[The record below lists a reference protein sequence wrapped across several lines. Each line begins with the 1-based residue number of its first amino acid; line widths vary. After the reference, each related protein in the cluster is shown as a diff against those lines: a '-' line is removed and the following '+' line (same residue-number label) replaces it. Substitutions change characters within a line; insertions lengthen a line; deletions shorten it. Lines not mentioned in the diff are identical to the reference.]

1 MSSSHRSHRH
11 HLKCCMSCMFS
22 VSLEW
27 MLDTNWAWAWVRNPL
42 TFGFRC
48 ISLTEQRTEQRLS
61 HSVTRVARFHLHGT
75 AGQLIKPPADLD
87 DSSHEKNCTQTAVE
101 ANRWHMHVHKV
112 HSSFWWCGGVFL
124 PYIWL
129 CMHVQRQKWLH
140 LVPINPLLR
149 RTSYFIL
156 HPFTY
161 YSVTQVHFIF
171 VFVQLS
177 IFFYHM

>member
-22 VSLEW
+22 ASLEW

-48 ISLTEQRTEQRLS
+48 ISLTEHRTEQRTEQRLS

-75 AGQLIKPPADLD
+75 LPVSSLSHPLTLTTRPTKKTAHKQQWRQIADTCTCTKCAVVSVNAEGSFCPTSGYVRMCRDWNDFPWCQLI
-87 DSSHEKNCTQTAVE
+87 HCCTGLHT
-101 ANRWHMHVHKV
+101 
-112 HSSFWWCGGVFL
+112 SSFILF
-124 PYIWL
+124 
-129 CMHVQRQKWLH
+129 
-140 LVPINPLLR
+140 
-149 RTSYFIL
+149 SYF
-156 HPFTY
+156 Y
-161 YSVTQVHFIF
+161 
-171 VFVQLS
+171 VFVPLS